1 MQSVR
6 ALTTGLID
14 YAGLFPPSNV
24 SMAEAVRNYASYRAS
39 GDAWML
45 ARLVVPTARLDEF
58 EAEARERLPTGAGA
72 EPWRISALLP
82 PAGDPSLD
90 DAVEQLVAF
99 NGAHSDATAGL
110 AVVDAV
116 EFRGEDAAAIEASV
130 DAVPAE
136 IRCFVELPGDR
147 DPRGLIAA
155 VKGADASAKIRCGGV
170 SADLIPPAADV
181 ARFIHACASSR
192 TPFKAT
198 AGLHHP
204 LRAEQNLTY
213 ESDPPRGVMHGF
225 LNVLIAAAC
234 AMHNDGL
241 RAGDLL
247 PILEASDAG
256 AFGFG
261 ETGVV
266 AMGHELSSEQLAAC
280 REHLFI
286 SIGSCSFDEP
296 REDLRGLGLL

>member
-14 YAGLFPPSNV
+14 YAGLFPPSKV
-24 SMAEAVRNYASYRAS
+24 SMAEAVRNFASYRES
-39 GDAWML
+39 NDSWML

-58 EAEARERLPTGAGA
+58 EDEARGLLPSEAGA

-82 PAGDPSLD
+82 AAGDPSLD
-90 DAVEQLVAF
+90 GAAERLIAF
-99 NGAHSDATAGL
+99 NGAHADAGSGL
-110 AVVDAV
+110 AVADAV
-116 EFRGEDAAAIEASV
+116 EFKGDDAAAIEASV
-130 DAVPAE
+130 DALPPE
-136 IRCFVELPGDR
+136 IRCFVELPAGGDA
-147 DPRGLIAA
+147 RGLVAA

-170 SADLIPPAADV
+170 TEDLIPPAEDV

-213 ESDPPRGVMHGF
+213 ESNPPRGVMHGF

-234 AMHNDGL
+234 AMHDESL
-241 RAGDLL
+241 SASDLL
-247 PILEASDAG
+247 PIIEATDAS

-266 AMGHELSSEQLAAC
+266 AMGCELSNEQLAAC

-296 REDLRGLGLL
+296 REDLRELGLL

>member
-14 YAGLFPPSNV
+14 YAGLFPPSTV
-24 SMAEAVRNYASYRAS
+24 SMAEAVKNFATYRES
-39 GDAWML
+39 DDSWML

-58 EAEARERLPTGAGA
+58 EQEARGKLPTDGSA
-72 EPWRISALLP
+72 EPWRLSALLP
-82 PAGDPSLD
+82 PAGDPKLD
-90 DAVEQLVAF
+90 DAVERLIAF
-99 NGAHSDATAGL
+99 NGAHADAAAGK

-116 EFRGEDAAAIEASV
+116 EFKGDDTGAIEASV
-130 DAVPAE
+130 DALPPE
-136 IRCFVELPGDR
+136 IRCFIELPQDR
-147 DPRGLIAA
+147 DVRGLVAA
-155 VKGADASAKIRCGGV
+155 VKSAEASAKIRCGGV
-170 SADLIPPAADV
+170 TSELIPPIESV

-213 ESDPPRGVMHGF
+213 EDDPPHGVMHGF

-234 AMHNDGL
+234 AMHDDKMT
-241 RAGDLL
+241 ADDLL
-247 PILEASDAG
+247 PIIEATDAS

-266 AMGHELSSEQLAAC
+266 AMGCELSNQQLAAC
-280 REHLFI
+280 REHLFV

-296 REDLRGLGLL
+296 REDLRELGLL

>member
-14 YAGLFPPSNV
+14 YAGLFPPSTV
-24 SMAEAVRNYASYRAS
+24 SMAEAVANFATYRES
-39 GDAWML
+39 DDSWML
-45 ARLVVPTARLDEF
+45 ARLVVPTSRLDEF
-58 EAEARERLPTGAGA
+58 ERETRGTLPTGEGD
-72 EPWRISALLP
+72 EPWRLSALLP

-90 DAVEQLVAF
+90 EAVERLLAF
-99 NGAHSDATAGL
+99 NGAHADAASGR

-116 EFRGEDAAAIEASV
+116 EFKGDDAGAIEASV
-130 DAVPAE
+130 DALPPE
-136 IRCFVELPGDR
+136 IRSFVELPHDR
-147 DPRGLIAA
+147 DARGLVAA
-155 VKGADASAKIRCGGV
+155 VKSAEASAKIRCGGV
-170 SADLIPPAADV
+170 TEDLIPSSESV

-213 ESDPPRGVMHGF
+213 ENDPPRGVMHGF

-234 AMHNDGL
+234 AMHDEKMTA
-241 RAGDLL
+241 RDLL
-247 PILEASDAG
+247 PIIEATDAS
-256 AFGFG
+256 AFGVG

-266 AMGHELSSEQLAAC
+266 AMGCELSNQQLAAC

-296 REDLRGLGLL
+296 REDLRELGLL